1 MKKPLVIYHG
11 MCMDGIAAAWCF
23 WKHWKDAMDY
33 HPGVYGQN
41 PPDVTGRVVYLVDFS
56 YPAKTIIAMSRVAER
71 IVILDHHDTLLRDLN
86 EIGRE
91 TVNVFTD
98 DCTKLYSGC
107 LIAWKYT
114 QNLVVRADPL
124 PLVMAHIQDYDLWL
138 HALNDTK
145 EVVAGIKSYPQS
157 IEAYDKLMDLD
168 LVGVTM
174 LKERGKILVDQFEAD
189 MGAILSMTKREMM
202 IGDDIVPV
210 CNANGH
216 YASYLGNL
224 LCEGVPF
231 AATYY
236 DTALGRVFSLRSSP
250 EGKDVSKIARLY
262 GGGGHV
268 HAAGFKVLRTHTLA
282 KL

>member
-23 WKHWKDAMDY
+23 WKHWKEAMDY
-33 HPGVYGQN
+33 FPGVYGQN
-41 PPDVTGRVVYLVDFS
+41 PPDVKGRIVYLTDFS
-56 YPAKTIIAMSRVAER
+56 YSASTIIAMAKVAEK
-71 IVILDHHDTLLRDLN
+71 IIILDHHDTLIRDLSAI
-86 EIGRE
+86 EQE
-91 TVNVFTD
+91 TSNVVTQH
-98 DCTKLYSGC
+98 CTKLYSGC
-107 LIAWKYT
+107 MITWKYV
-114 QNLVVRADPL
+114 QNFLNLQDSL
-124 PLVMAHIQDYDLWL
+124 PLVMAHIQDHDLWTHSL
-138 HALNDTK
+138 QDTR

-157 IEAYDKLMDLD
+157 IEAYDALMDLD
-168 LVGVTM
+168 LMGVTM
-174 LKERGKILVDQFEAD
+174 LKERGKILVQQFDAD
-189 MGAILSMTKREMM
+189 MKSVLAMTKREMM

-216 YASYLGNL
+216 YASYLGNE
-224 LCEGVPF
+224 LCKGVPF

-236 DTALGRVFSLRSSP
+236 DTAYGRVFSLRSEP
-250 EGKDVSKIARLY
+250 EGKDVSKIARVF